1 MTVQEANEDARAG
14 NQNAATLALLS
25 QLILAIALFQPFMA
39 ITSIDGG
46 RRYSVVG
53 GIVSLAQ
60 SGDWLLAFL
69 ILGFSVAFPLSK
81 NALILA
87 ATSGW
92 LGLSRESRQKLHYF
106 AAQAAKYSMLD
117 VFVAAILVVVLKVSG
132 QATVA
137 IGSGTLLFCVAIA
150 MSAWASF
157 CIKN

>member
-1 MTVQEANEDARAG
+1 MTVKEANEDARAG

-25 QLILAIALFQPFMA
+25 QLTLAIALFQPFMA
-39 ITSIDGG
+39 ITIIDGV
-46 RRYSVVG
+46 RRYSLVS

-69 ILGFSVAFPLSK
+69 IVGFSVAFPLVK
-81 NALILA
+81 NAFLLA

-92 LGLSRESRQKLHYF
+92 LNLSRECRQKLHHV
-106 AAQAAKYSMLD
+106 AAQAVKYSMLD

-137 IGSGTLLFCVAIA
+137 IGSGTVLFCIAIA
-150 MSAWASF
+150 MSAWASSSL
-157 CIKN
+157 KS